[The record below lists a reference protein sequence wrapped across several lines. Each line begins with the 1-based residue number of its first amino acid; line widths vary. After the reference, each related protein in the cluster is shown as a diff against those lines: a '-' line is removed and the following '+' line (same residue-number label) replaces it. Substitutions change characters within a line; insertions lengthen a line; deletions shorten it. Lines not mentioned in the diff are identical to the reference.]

1 MNKERIEIEKIN
13 KKLVGFWYKA
23 KANNKDIVIV
33 CHGYNSNSENRIV
46 TEICESL
53 NKEGYDVFKF
63 NFSGYGDSD
72 GKREDSSFRKQYS
85 DLKSVLD
92 HFSKEDYNIK
102 SVVGHST
109 GGTVAILGA
118 AYDNDKRIKSI
129 ILIAPRIYPS
139 KSTMARKIEEKH
151 CKTLDELIKDLK
163 DKDSKVEDPVEVK
176 IHDEQH
182 RFSKTYVE
190 EIARLDVIRA
200 LKRIECPILIL
211 HGDKDEVVDIEEG
224 KTAEIESKEA
234 TFFPIH
240 SADNA
245 DHFFKGHHLN
255 EAIEIISSW
264 LKQGKIDR
272 WKKNWANWRF
282 EYHYSLLCPT
292 IKKGILFLLI
302 LLFLSI
308 IFCSI
313 FLPDKFYLI
322 NLSLSERNKQI
333 EVTGWWA
340 ILALISGLTISYVG
354 FINRLREKF
363 PKIRMK
369 RWDFKRERKEREI
382 SWNMVLLSWAVFFM
396 FITISAITLR
406 IFCIYTNYSLSPPR
420 VYGIILYSFAISTLF
435 RIWLFLDSHW
445 ENLISYLFT
454 HHRDK

>member
-1 MNKERIEIEKIN
+1 VNKERIEIEEIN

-33 CHGYNSNSENRIV
+33 CHGYNSNSEDRIV

-129 ILIAPRIYPS
+129 VLIAPRIYPS
-139 KSTMARKIEEKH
+139 KSTMARNIEEKY

-163 DKDSKVEDPVEVK
+163 DKDSKVEDLVEVK

-182 RFSKTYVE
+182 RFSKIYIE
-190 EIARLDVIRA
+190 EIAKLDVIRA

-211 HGDKDEVVDIEEG
+211 HGDRDEVVDIEEG
-224 KTAEIESKEA
+224 KTAGIEGKEA
-234 TFFPIH
+234 TFLPIH
-240 SADNA
+240 NA
-245 DHFFKGHHLN
+245 DHFFKAHHLN
-255 EAIEIISSW
+255 EAIGIISSW

-272 WKKNWANWRF
+272 WEKDWANWRF

-292 IKKGILFLLI
+292 IKKGILFC
-302 LLFLSI
+302 LSCY
-308 IFCSI
+308 F
-313 FLPDKFYLI
+313 
-322 NLSLSERNKQI
+322 
-333 EVTGWWA
+333 
-340 ILALISGLTISYVG
+340 
-354 FINRLREKF
+354 
-363 PKIRMK
+363 
-369 RWDFKRERKEREI
+369 
-382 SWNMVLLSWAVFFM
+382 
-396 FITISAITLR
+396 
-406 IFCIYTNYSLSPPR
+406 
-420 VYGIILYSFAISTLF
+420 
-435 RIWLFLDSHW
+435 
-445 ENLISYLFT
+445 
-454 HHRDK
+454 